1 MLKKLIYIFSLCLIS
16 ILFSCNNNYLQG
28 PVYTGGAEDTF
39 ANRNTF
45 PTNLVAS
52 QGKKGVIEL
61 SWNPVPRATRYEIF
75 TSKTPYDS
83 FTQKA
88 EVSSSSTTISI
99 KYNPGADVYFK
110 VRAID
115 NAENPSTFSSLV
127 RGTNLAQP
135 FISDISGVSG
145 SEDTSV
151 IVSWYMSNVEQ
162 YRENVRYTVICY
174 DQSNTEVQRIGVGSG
189 SATQVQFDNLLPNSS
204 FSYKVEAFLVTDQDS
219 VESSEKVDAETARRL
234 RPNPP
239 ENLVSSEGDY
249 GNKVVLSL
257 ELPDL
262 VDVYVSKGV
271 YSQNPI
277 YFKVYRRIK
286 TMTDEIENEY
296 GLICSYWGYNK
307 NKGTSFTELGIEDF
321 LIWNK

>member
-135 FISDISGVSG
+135 FISDISRVSG

-219 VESSEKVDAETARRL
+219 VESSEKVDADR
-234 RPNPP
+234 
-239 ENLVSSEGDY
+239 
-249 GNKVVLSL
+249 
-257 ELPDL
+257 
-262 VDVYVSKGV
+262 KGV
-271 YSQNPI
+271 
-277 YFKVYRRIK
+277 V
-286 TMTDEIENEY
+286 
-296 GLICSYWGYNK
+296 
-307 NKGTSFTELGIEDF
+307 
-321 LIWNK
+321 